1 MDARPIE
8 IESLWL
14 VPGTLAP
21 RIPGQPPPGF
31 RELPLWDPF
40 EAYVGPFFMTFD
52 RPLQTAAFI
61 VRDDHLDAS
70 GTCDSGM
77 LLTFADS
84 CSATVAWNAAGR
96 RNAVT
101 LELSAQFGASARLG
115 DTVTFV
121 CASVAVLGDTVL
133 LAAQLESGG
142 ETVALVNSRWK
153 ILGDAPASPS

>member
-1 MDARPIE
+1 MDARPID

-14 VPGTLAP
+14 VPGILPP
-21 RIPGQPPPGF
+21 RIAGHAPPGF

-40 EAYVGPFFMTFD
+40 EAYVGPFYMTSD
-52 RPLQTAAFI
+52 QPVQTAAFI
-61 VRDDHLDAS
+61 VRHDHLDGS
-70 GTCDSGM
+70 GACDPGM

-84 CSATVAWNAAGR
+84 CSATMAWNAAGR

-121 CASVAVLGDTVL
+121 CTSVGLLGETVL
-133 LAAQLESGG
+133 LAARIESGG
-142 ETVALVNSRWK
+142 QTVALVNSRWR
-153 ILGDAPASPS
+153 IIGSTAVSQP